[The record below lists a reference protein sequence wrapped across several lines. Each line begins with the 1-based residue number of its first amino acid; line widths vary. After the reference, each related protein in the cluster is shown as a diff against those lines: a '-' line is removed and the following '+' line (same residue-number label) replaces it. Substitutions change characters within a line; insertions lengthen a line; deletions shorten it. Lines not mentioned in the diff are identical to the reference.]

1 MVPVLEKLHL
11 EFVNLLLVLVLMPG
25 LVALQKNWVWN
36 LALLWS
42 IIIRLVPTKVFN
54 C

>member
-11 EFVNLLLVLVLMPG
+11 EFVNLLLVLVLMSG
-25 LVALQKNWVWN
+25 LIALQKNWVLN

-42 IIIRLVPTKVFN
+42 IIVGLVPAKVFN